1 MKLIIKISGKNIKIK
16 KNFTGRTIN
25 FNLILNCNK
34 AKKEIGWKSKVSLSE
49 GIKKTLI
56 WWKKNESV

>member
-1 MKLIIKISGKNIKIK
+1 MLQHPQLK
-16 KNFTGRTIN
+16 
-25 FNLILNCNK
+25 FNLVLDCKK

-56 WWKKNESV
+56 WWKKNKFK